1 MSNKIVTLEQFKK
14 MFTIDL
20 WKNAFALTVWW
31 KIALRT
37 VWEPWPKWQDG
48 TSFIIWDVAPEN
60 TEWNNWDT
68 YLDYKNYK
76 LYFKDNWV
84 WSNWVDF
91 CAWWFTWLVEDSTWN
106 IIWRWENWLLKD
118 PYYPSPI
125 TGWIW
130 MMQIW
135 NDFVVS

>member
-1 MSNKIVTLEQFKK
+1 MSYKKLTLKEFEEWVLNELFYHVFTRNTAWQVCLRVKWEQ
-14 MFTIDL
+14 
-20 WKNAFALTVWW
+20 
-31 KIALRT
+31 
-37 VWEPWPKWQDG
+37 WESG
-48 TSFIIWDVAPEN
+48 TSFLVGDTPPTNDI
-60 TEWNNWDT
+60 WNNWDT
-68 YLDYKNYK
+68 YLDYNNHK
-76 LYFKDNWV
+76 LYFKNDWV
-84 WSNWVDF
+84 WSDWVDF
-91 CAWWFTWLVEDSTWN
+91 WAWWFTWLVEDSTWN